1 MNKIK
6 SICLSAALLIS
17 ASSVMAAPA
26 NNNVRGAY
34 AGFEAGSANMV
45 IDDVTTEFDDVN
57 LRAFLGYQLNRY
69 FAVEGGLSM
78 MPFDDLLSDVADIS
92 GMDVSVLA
100 KLPITPRMSA
110 YARLGYWDW
119 DVSSTYN
126 GTYFDWFGDTDML
139 YGIGME
145 YNVSSRFKLRLDAT
159 RYEAS
164 DAEIDTLSG
173 SIAYNF

>member
-6 SICLSAALLIS
+6 PIFLSVALLI
-17 ASSVMAAPA
+17 ATTAVTAAPG
-26 NNNVRGAY
+26 NNNARGTY
-34 AGFEAGSANMV
+34 AGFEAGSANMS
-45 IDDVTTEFDDVN
+45 IDDVSTEFDDVN

-69 FAVEGGLSM
+69 FAVEGGLIM
-78 MPFDDLLSDVADIS
+78 MPFDDFLSDVADIS
-92 GMDVSVLA
+92 GVDVSVLA

-164 DAEIDTLSG
+164 DAEIDTLTG

>member
-1 MNKIK
+1 MNKITPL
-6 SICLSAALLIS
+6 CLSTALLV
-17 ASSVMAAPA
+17 AATSVTAAPT
-26 NNNVRGAY
+26 NNNARGTY
-34 AGFEAGSANMV
+34 AGFEAGSANMA
-45 IDDVTTEFDDVN
+45 IDDVSTEFEDVN

-92 GMDVSVLA
+92 GVDVSVLA

-119 DVSSTYN
+119 EVSSSYN
-126 GTYFDWFGDTDML
+126 GTTFDWFGDTDML

-145 YNVSSRFKLRLDAT
+145 YNISNRFKLRFDAT